1 MQGPEE
7 KATNRNTAT
16 ASAIPSSPGYCSEA
30 LNPKYNTN
38 LHINSCNTYY
48 QYEILPRYIL
58 RYSMRCCAKSRIIHR
73 IGHYLDHDIDHEIT
87 I

>member
-38 LHINSCNTYY
+38 LHINSCNT
-48 QYEILPRYIL
+48 
-58 RYSMRCCAKSRIIHR
+58 
-73 IGHYLDHDIDHEIT
+73 T
-87 I
+87 INTIYTWYWY